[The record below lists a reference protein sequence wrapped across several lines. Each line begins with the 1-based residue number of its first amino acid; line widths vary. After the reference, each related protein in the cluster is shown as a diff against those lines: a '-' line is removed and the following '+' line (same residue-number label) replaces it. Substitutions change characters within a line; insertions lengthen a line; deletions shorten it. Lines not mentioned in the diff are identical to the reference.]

1 MSDTKKNNLQKT
13 STKRKFGG
21 VQPGAGRPKG
31 THNKLSAQSILDSL
45 EQGLGKSFSEQL
57 TDNYIQAIA
66 TGNRDLRLQYDKLFL
81 SKVVADKVDVSVT
94 NSEDVI
100 AAKQQAFAE
109 ALKAMTGLDYE
120 KPNND

>member
-1 MSDTKKNNLQKT
+1 MLNKFMTTITNQKK
-13 STKRKFGG
+13 SKRGG
-21 VQPGAGRPKG
+21 FKEGAGRPVG
-31 THNKLSAQSILDSL
+31 TKNKLSAQSILDSL

>member
-1 MSDTKKNNLQKT
+1 MTNTNQTKPKP
-13 STKRKFGG
+13 KRGG
-21 VQPGAGRPKG
+21 YKENAGRPPG
-31 THNKLSAQSILDSL
+31 TKSKLSAQSILDSL
-45 EQGLGKSFSEQL
+45 EQGLGKTFSEQL

-81 SKVVADKVDVSVT
+81 SKVVADKVDVTVT

-100 AAKQQAFAE
+100 AAKQQAFAD